1 MLRFGEVNGLVQVVR
16 GVFTVLCGMTFP
28 IAILPDLARNAA
40 LSLPP
45 TYLIA
50 DLRAV
55 LLTGADLVELVP
67 DLAILLGLGVLL
79 CVLAVVAFRR
89 TEAYA
94 RRGGSLA
101 QY

>member
-1 MLRFGEVNGLVQVVR
+1 M
-16 GVFTVLCGMTFP
+16 
-28 IAILPDLARNAA
+28 A

-45 TYLIA
+45 TYLIGG
-50 DLRAV
+50 LRSV

-67 DLAILLGLGVLL
+67 DLAVLL
-79 CVLAVVAFRR
+79 SMGLVLCALAVIAFRR
-89 TEAYA
+89 TERHA